1 MFYRLYKKR
10 HLKYSLGVKNLSNEI
25 SSTSSS
31 NGVSLKEEDFELKEK
46 TIQSMLV
53 PQEDDLKFKEKTVPF
68 QSMLVAQTDKPPIQ
82 QTSFCEH

>member
-1 MFYRLYKKR
+1 MLVPQEDD
-10 HLKYSLGVKNLSNEI
+10 LK
-25 SSTSSS
+25 
-31 NGVSLKEEDFELKEK
+31 FKEK
-46 TIQSMLV
+46 TIQSVLV